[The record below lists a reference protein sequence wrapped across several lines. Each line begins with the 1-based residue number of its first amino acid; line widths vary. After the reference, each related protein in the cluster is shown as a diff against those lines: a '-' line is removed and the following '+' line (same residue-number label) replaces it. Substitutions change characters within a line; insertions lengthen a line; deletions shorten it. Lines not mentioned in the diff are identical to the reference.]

1 MVTDELYCWCG
12 DPGVGTVVMLLLPG
26 AAAAAGRDCLYKF
39 LLPAPARR
47 GRAAARAAVAAPLT
61 SAPPRRDGVLS
72 GCGVASPTPPGSVL
86 LSNTDHVGL
95 CTVTECRQGSGKYSR
110 F

>member
-39 LLPAPARR
+39 LLPA
-47 GRAAARAAVAAPLT
+47 AAALLLGPPWPRRSL
-61 SAPPRRDGVLS
+61 PPRRG
-72 GCGVASPTPPGSVL
+72 GMASCLGAGWRHLAT
-86 LSNTDHVGL
+86 
-95 CTVTECRQGSGKYSR
+95 RQRSSE
-110 F
+110 